1 MLVIYSHLHRP
12 SFNLAA
18 EEYIFSRQAEDVL
31 FLYVNDS
38 SVILGSNQVLVN
50 EVNVTFC
57 NDNRISVLRRVS
69 GGGAVY
75 HDKGN
80 LNYSFIWNKRRGESP
95 LNADFLLPVIK
106 VLSTLQVPVELG
118 KRKDLWLKSGHK
130 ISGTASHISRNRE
143 LHHGTLLYNTDLWK
157 LQQSLETDISLEKN
171 EVIKKKRTASIKS
184 PVKNISSFLFE
195 NKIPA
200 PNTDCFF
207 QLFIERL
214 MKHFQINS
222 LYEFSEYDLEQ
233 IDALRNCKYNQR
245 KWNYKL

>member
-80 LNYSFIWNKRRGESP
+80 LNYSFISTIREGKPVLSS
-95 LNADFLLPVIK
+95 DFLLPVVD
-106 VLSTLQVPVELG
+106 VLKSMDIPVEIG
-118 KRKDLWLKSGHK
+118 KRKDLWLPGGYKV
-130 ISGTASHISRNRE
+130 SGTASHISRNRQ
-143 LHHGTLLYNTDLWK
+143 LHHGTLLYDANLEQ
-157 LQQSLETDISLEKN
+157 LQHSLTVKEKDNNLKGTASVPSVVKNIRTFLEEQTGEAPGKHDFFDMCIKNFSEYYGTSVQSLAQADVSEIISLENHKY
-171 EVIKKKRTASIKS
+171 T
-184 PVKNISSFLFE
+184 
-195 NKIPA
+195 
-200 PNTDCFF
+200 
-207 QLFIERL
+207 Q
-214 MKHFQINS
+214 
-222 LYEFSEYDLEQ
+222 SEWN
-233 IDALRNCKYNQR
+233 LRK
-245 KWNYKL
+245 